1 MNKVLKW
8 VTRIVGVVA
17 VLVLAA
23 LAAGWYLV
31 SRSLPIYEGTYLM
44 DGLESPVTIIRD
56 ANAVPHIRASTDHDA
71 FYALGLVHAQDRL
84 WQMELS
90 RRAAQGRLSEILGG
104 RTLGIDR
111 LMKTLDLYGLAS
123 RSFEL
128 QSDRTKMILEAY
140 AKGVNAW
147 IRQVNVDAMGRGAP
161 EFFVFGAELSPW
173 TPADSLAILKV
184 MALRLSGAA
193 RNEVRRARTLLALP
207 PERVAD
213 MLPDYPVG
221 ATIVPG
227 RADAGGG
234 VRRAEGAPEWDVSHL
249 VDRCEG
255 QDCDPLDPLAVALGA
270 PPPPEFAG
278 ASNAWAVGGQRTSS
292 RKPLLANDPH
302 LWLSA
307 PSIWH
312 LADVKGETVAAIGAA
327 LPGTPVLA
335 VGHNRTLGWG
345 LTNANVDDA
354 DLYVERLN
362 PDNPDQYLLPDGTW
376 AAFETRTI
384 RVAVAGEVTRTET
397 VRWTRHGPV
406 LTGDQF
412 GANTITPDG
421 HVTALRWTALTYED
435 RSMTALV
442 NLLYSAKIDDAVAA
456 TADVVAPAQNVTLAD
471 ADGVALVVA
480 GRIPLRSAESL
491 SKGKVPSSGS
501 IAANDWQGYLPAKD
515 NPRAVRPRAGA
526 VANANN
532 RTSDLPFPRHITFDW
547 ARPYRIARLEK
558 ELLALDFHSRDGFV
572 ALQNDSVSEMAR
584 AVLPLIARDL
594 WWREGT
600 PVIKDQKRRR
610 ALDILAEWNG
620 EMDRHGPEPLIFM
633 EWVRALTRRLAAD
646 ELGALFPVFSG
657 PHPLFVERV
666 FSNVDG
672 AAVWCD
678 VNKTPERETCAQV
691 ASLALDDALARL
703 VRDYGSNVD
712 GWRWGEEHVAVHRH
726 TPFGYVPVLN
736 LFFNI
741 ENETSGGDNTL
752 LRGQT
757 LGKGEVPF
765 RNTHAAGLRVVYDFA
780 DLDNSLM
787 IISTGQSGHPFS
799 RFYDHLAE
807 IWARGGM
814 IPMSMDE
821 ADARAGA
828 LGVIELLPSGNS

>member
-1 MNKVLKW
+1 MNRVLKW
-8 VTRIVGVVA
+8 TIRIVGVLA

-23 LAAGWYLV
+23 LIAGWYLV
-31 SRSLPIYEGTYLM
+31 SRSLPNYAGTYTM
-44 DGLESPVTIIRD
+44 DGLESPVTIVRD
-56 ANAVPHIRASTDHDA
+56 SNAVPHIRAASDHDA

-90 RRAAQGRLSEILGG
+90 RRAAQGRLSEMLGT
-104 RTLGIDR
+104 RTLGVDR

-128 QSDRTKMILEAY
+128 QDDRTKAILEAY

-147 IRQVNVDAMGRGAP
+147 IRQVNIDALGRGAP
-161 EFFVFGAELSPW
+161 EFFVFGADLSPW
-173 TPADSLAILKV
+173 TPVDSLAILKV
-184 MALRLSGAA
+184 MALRLTGAA
-193 RNEVRRARTLLALP
+193 RNEIKRARTLLALP

-213 MLPDYPVG
+213 ILPEYPVG
-221 ATIVPG
+221 ATIVPS
-227 RADAGGG
+227 RAAAGTL
-234 VRRAEGAPEWDVSHL
+234 RRAGTAPVWDVSHL
-249 VDRCEG
+249 VDRCRDGGCDG
-255 QDCDPLDPLAVALGA
+255 QDPLAIALGA
-270 PPPPEFAG
+270 PPPPELAG
-278 ASNAWAVGGQRTSS
+278 ASNAWAVNGERTSS
-292 RKPLLANDPH
+292 RMPLMANDPH

-312 LADVKGETVAAIGAA
+312 LADVRGKTVAAIGAA

-335 VGHNRTLGWG
+335 IGHNRAMGWG
-345 LTNANVDDA
+345 LTNAYVDDA
-354 DLYVERLN
+354 DLFVEKLN
-362 PDNPDQYLLPDGTW
+362 PENPNQYLLPDGSW
-376 AAFETRTI
+376 AEFETRTI
-384 RVAVAGEVTRTET
+384 RIAVSNEMTRTET
-397 VRWTRHGPV
+397 VRMTRHGPV

-421 HVTALRWTALTYED
+421 HVTALKWSALTHED

-442 NLLYSAKIDDAVAA
+442 NLLYAQRVEEGVAVA
-456 TADVVAPAQNVTLAD
+456 ADVVAPAQNLTLAD
-471 ADGVALVVA
+471 AEGVAMVVA
-480 GRIPLRSAESL
+480 GRIPLRAPDSV
-491 SKGKVPSSGS
+491 SKGRVPSMGAV
-501 IAANDWQGYLPAKD
+501 AANDWLGYLPFD
-515 NPRAVRPRAGA
+515 ENPRAVRPAAGA

-532 RTSDLPFPRHITFDW
+532 RTSDAPYPRHVTFDW
-547 ARPYRIARLEK
+547 ARPYRITRLEK

-584 AVLPLIARDL
+584 AVLPLIAHSL

-600 PVIKDQKRRR
+600 PAIRDEKRRR
-610 ALDILAEWNG
+610 ALELLAEWNG

-646 ELGALFPVFSG
+646 ELGALFPVYSG

-666 FSNVDG
+666 FANVEG
-672 AAVWCD
+672 AAIWCD
-678 VNKTPERETCAQV
+678 VNKTPEPETCDRI
-691 ASLALDDALARL
+691 ASIALDDALVRL

-726 TPFGYVPVLN
+726 TPFGYIPILN

-757 LGKGEVPF
+757 RGKGEVPF

-780 DLDNSLM
+780 DLDSSLM

-807 IWARGGM
+807 VWARGGM
-814 IPMSMDE
+814 IRMSMDD